1 MHTENDVL
9 AVEPGSPHR
18 GDEELGS
25 VGVGSGIGH

>member
-1 MHTENDVL
+1 VL